1 MCVDLCQPAFYSR
14 KPNWEDLA
22 EFVYSVL
29 AEGGTSSPQ
38 QVRAAVVDIQLH
50 PVKKLL
56 FLKFTDQVIR
66 DEVATR
72 LQSGLTWPAFA
83 TTVTGWGMDK
93 PVERIRVLGAS
104 PETDERGVRSI
115 LGAYG
120 EVLEARKGFISKKL
134 PGCTNGIWNVKL
146 ILEENKL
153 LPPFLIMKEEGEVWQ
168 LATGEVSVCWKCGKS
183 GHIGDKCH
191 QDVSVSAASLA
202 SPAVSLQ
209 PSWAHVVSGARTGPQ
224 CPRPPP
230 LPPCPIRAGVLCE
243 PVSREA
249 LARVQPNLRSYPVL
263 PLARDDNGQVIKFG
277 KVLASQGDTV
287 VGVEKAVASVEAET
301 IEKMVIEVAES
312 FADEAEA
319 VLDKNVEML
328 ETVLPPPA
336 AVVVLDVEV
345 ERVVGVAVE
354 SVLEVTVDRFVMEN
368 VEMFVDNFL
377 DRLDKN
383 IDEAVDRVL
392 DETVDRS
399 VLEAVYNAIDQATN
413 RDIVDEV
420 VNEAPGLPPGA
431 AVGDEA
437 ASPGSAKL
445 LKAGS
450 GSTVAGSDISSVS
463 PPRAR
468 KVAVSN
474 PEHSSEKIES
484 GGRIIKYKNFTIEF
498 PEGTE
503 YEGGRILFCYDKSCR
518 HEAKNICENIE
529 DYFVKLDDKCIL
541 DHTCLGRAKSVT
553 KDKYKHVMQPT
564 ANVSQK
570 QLVIFWQQ
578 LGMVVFWHLATQKL
592 IWISCQAISEEL
604 NNYVLMH

>member
-1 MCVDLCQPAFYSR
+1 MVPPQGGAWGREVGGVGGRRGAREGGNVEGREEIRKFLNFYKRRNSVCVDLYQPAFYSR

-120 EVLEARKGFISKKL
+120 EILEARKGIISKKL
-134 PGCTNGIWNVKL
+134 PGCTNGIWSVKL

-168 LATGEVSVCWKCGKS
+168 LATGEVSVCWKCGKP

-191 QDVSVSAASLA
+191 QDVSVLAASLA

-249 LARVQPNLRSYPVL
+249 LARVQLNLRSDPVL
-263 PLARDDNGQVIKFG
+263 PLGRDDNGQVIKFG

-301 IEKMVIEVAES
+301 IEKMVFEVTES
-312 FADEAEA
+312 FADEADA
-319 VLDKNVEML
+319 VLDNVEML
-328 ETVLPPPA
+328 ETVLPPAA

-345 ERVVGVAVE
+345 ERVVEVAVE
-354 SVLEVTVDRFVMEN
+354 SVLEVTVDRFVMEK

-377 DRLDKN
+377 DRMDKN
-383 IDEAVDRVL
+383 IDVAVDRVL

-399 VLEAVYNAIDQATN
+399 VLEAVHNAIDQAAY

-431 AVGDEA
+431 AVGDGA
-437 ASPGSAKL
+437 ASPGFGQVVKSWVRL
-445 LKAGS
+445 SS
-450 GSTVAGSDISSVS
+450 G
-463 PPRAR
+463 R
-468 KVAVSN
+468 
-474 PEHSSEKIES
+474 
-484 GGRIIKYKNFTIEF
+484 
-498 PEGTE
+498 
-503 YEGGRILFCYDKSCR
+503 
-518 HEAKNICENIE
+518 
-529 DYFVKLDDKCIL
+529 
-541 DHTCLGRAKSVT
+541 
-553 KDKYKHVMQPT
+553 Q
-564 ANVSQK
+564 
-570 QLVIFWQQ
+570 
-578 LGMVVFWHLATQKL
+578 
-592 IWISCQAISEEL
+592 
-604 NNYVLMH
+604 